1 MANISFQSLISQFLW
16 ENKHIAFAYVV
27 MLILIPL
34 QDIGIPHVIGKVM
47 RTVRETKFDFKYIYV
62 LMLLM
67 LCGQVSVSMN
77 DFIESRLYPKLQTF
91 ISDKV
96 VSYIADTCK
105 LNMQDILTGRILAM
119 LSNTPKTMYNF
130 LDTWRSLLIP
140 QSIVSL
146 VAIVYFTIHQKLLG
160 LVLVVVVIL
169 YYILLYVTIRQC
181 GGTAMERERFLLSVN
196 DEIDD
201 VFTNMIAIFNSNK
214 MEDEKNRVRS
224 YFKAYELLSISA
236 LKCTMKLKYMIVPII
251 IILGMTFIIIGFR
264 FVKNGTLAL
273 ETFIAMLL
281 IFMYVFGAILR
292 SVNVIKDTAIRYGM
306 IKQNLEIFNS
316 MQPAKAMPMT
326 LDKRLN
332 DKAFIR
338 VDNVTLSYRNKQVL
352 DHFSMEIKEKE
363 NVLIIGHI
371 GKGKTTILKL
381 LMRYQQPNSG
391 TIYIKGVPVQNI
403 PIKTLRSRIGF
414 IPQNPVL
421 LNRTLYE
428 NITYNNPSVSKQQ
441 VLDLLSTL
449 KLTHIFDAD
458 RLDANVG
465 KHGSK
470 LSGGQRQVVWIL
482 RVFLQNPEIILM
494 DEPTASIDNDTK
506 AYIFDLFKF
515 VMKDRTTIV
524 VSHDM
529 SMASLCDRTISLSS

>member
-140 QSIVSL
+140 KSIVSL

>member
-1 MANISFQSLISQFLW
+1 
-16 ENKHIAFAYVV
+16 
-27 MLILIPL
+27 
-34 QDIGIPHVIGKVM
+34 
-47 RTVRETKFDFKYIYV
+47 
-62 LMLLM
+62 
-67 LCGQVSVSMN
+67 
-77 DFIESRLYPKLQTF
+77 
-91 ISDKV
+91 
-96 VSYIADTCK
+96 
-105 LNMQDILTGRILAM
+105 
-119 LSNTPKTMYNF
+119 
-130 LDTWRSLLIP
+130 
-140 QSIVSL
+140 
-146 VAIVYFTIHQKLLG
+146 
-160 LVLVVVVIL
+160 
-169 YYILLYVTIRQC
+169 
-181 GGTAMERERFLLSVN
+181 
-196 DEIDD
+196 
-201 VFTNMIAIFNSNK
+201 
-214 MEDEKNRVRS
+214 
-224 YFKAYELLSISA
+224 
-236 LKCTMKLKYMIVPII
+236 
-251 IILGMTFIIIGFR
+251 MTFIIIGFR